1 MIYKDAE
8 SRYYYLKEGQKM
20 NEAEKIIVQIGEF
33 VSTEMDEVN
42 RIEYTKDKEK
52 LTAFTVHMENG
63 KRYTVHIKEA

>member
-1 MIYKDAE
+1 
-8 SRYYYLKEGQKM
+8 M